1 MQDKV
6 EAFNMD
12 DIQAKPIQRKVPQP
26 SQNEDFLQQ
35 NQDNNDAEKEK
46 KAKDEQP
53 VKEVG
58 QSEDNMEVIEAD
70 LDDFGDLE

>member
-1 MQDKV
+1 
-6 EAFNMD
+6 
-12 DIQAKPIQRKVPQP
+12 
-26 SQNEDFLQQ
+26 LQQ
-35 NQDNNDAEKEK
+35 NQDNNDADKEK